1 MNKKDKTEKPNKDI
15 SILVVDD
22 EESACTYL
30 DTLLSLKGY
39 RVASV
44 RSGKEALD
52 HIKRG
57 EACSVVILDV
67 MMPEMDGLTT
77 LQKIRELKSDLPV
90 IMLSAMGQ
98 TKIVVEAMKSGAS
111 DYLTKGF
118 EDEEIEIAINN
129 VLGRMELVDQI
140 RDLKEQLKAER
151 KEEFISVSEMIDD
164 VKRTIG
170 QIADT
175 DITVLIQGESGV
187 GKEIVARYIYSSSPR
202 RDKALIKV
210 SCASIPGEL
219 LESELFGYEKGAFTG
234 AYVPKPGRFGLAN
247 HGTIFLDEIGEMS
260 VPLQAKLL
268 QVLQDGVFTRL
279 GDKKET
285 HVDTRVLVATNKNLE
300 KAVREGDFRKDLYHR
315 LNVVNIFVPPLRER
329 RDDIPV
335 LCEYFVEKYNRKYNR
350 KTKAISGNLMK
361 AFGNYDWPGN
371 VRELENIV
379 RRVVVLRDEGRI
391 LEELTERCKKKEK
404 YPRSF
409 YTTPDSAPA
418 ISSFKNV
425 SKEKAREV
433 EKETILKALDE
444 TNWNRRKA
452 AELLGINYKTLLYKL
467 KKIL

>member
-1 MNKKDKTEKPNKDI
+1 MNKKDKTGKPNREI
-15 SILVVDD
+15 SILIVDD
-22 EESACTYL
+22 EESARTYL

-39 RVASV
+39 RVTSV
-44 RSGKEALD
+44 GGGKEALN
-52 HIKRG
+52 HIKKG
-57 EACSVVILDV
+57 EVCSAVILDV

-77 LQKIRELKSDLPV
+77 LQKIMELKSDLPV
-90 IMLSAMGQ
+90 IMLSAIGQ

-129 VLGRMELVDQI
+129 VLGRMELVDRI

-151 KEEFISVSEMIDD
+151 KEEFISVSEMMDD
-164 VKRTIG
+164 VKRTIN
-170 QIADT
+170 QIANT

-187 GKEIVARYIYSSSPR
+187 GKEIVAKCICSGSPR

-234 AYVPKPGRFGLAN
+234 AYVPKPGRFGIAD

-260 VPLQAKLL
+260 VALQAKLL

-279 GDKKET
+279 GAKKET
-285 HVDTRVLVATNKNLE
+285 HVDTRVLAATNKNLE
-300 KAVREGDFRKDLYHR
+300 KAVREGSFRKDLYHR
-315 LNVVNIFVPPLRER
+315 LNIVNIFVPPLRER

-350 KTKAISGNLMK
+350 KTKAVSGNLMK
-361 AFGNYDWPGN
+361 VFGDYDWPGN
-371 VRELENIV
+371 VRELENMV

-391 LEELTERCKKKEK
+391 LEELARECRKRNELA
-404 YPRSF
+404 
-409 YTTPDSAPA
+409 TPASGL
-418 ISSFKNV
+418 KHL

-433 EKETILKALDE
+433 EKETILKAMDE

-452 AELLGINYKTLLYKL
+452 AQLLGINYKTLLYKL

>member
-1 MNKKDKTEKPNKDI
+1 MNKTDKTGKPNRDT
-15 SILVVDD
+15 SILIVDD

-44 RSGKEALD
+44 KSGKEALN
-52 HIKRG
+52 HIKSG
-57 EACSVVILDV
+57 EVCSVVILDV

-98 TKIVVEAMKSGAS
+98 TKIVVEAMKYGAS

-118 EDEEIEIAINN
+118 EDEELEIAINN
-129 VLGRMELVDQI
+129 VLGRMELVEQI

-151 KEEFISVSEMIDD
+151 KEEFISVSEKMDD
-164 VKRTIG
+164 VKRTID

-187 GKEIVARYIYSSSPR
+187 GKEIVARYIYSGSPR

-247 HGTIFLDEIGEMS
+247 RGTIFLDEIGEMT

-279 GDKKET
+279 GAKKET

-300 KAVREGDFRKDLYHR
+300 KAVREGSFRKDLYHR

-335 LCEYFVEKYNRKYNR
+335 LCDYFVEKYNRKYNR

-361 AFGNYDWPGN
+361 VFWNYDWPGN
-371 VRELENIV
+371 VRELENMV
-379 RRVVVLRDEGRI
+379 RRAVVLRDEGRI
-391 LEELTERCKKKEK
+391 LEELAHKCQERKEL
-404 YPRSF
+404 
-409 YTTPDSAPA
+409 TTPASNL
-418 ISSFKNV
+418 KYL
-425 SKEKAREV
+425 SKQKAHEV
-433 EKETILKALDE
+433 EKKMILKAMDE
-444 TNWNRRKA
+444 TNWNRKKA
-452 AELLGINYKTLLYKL
+452 AQLLGINYKTLLYKL